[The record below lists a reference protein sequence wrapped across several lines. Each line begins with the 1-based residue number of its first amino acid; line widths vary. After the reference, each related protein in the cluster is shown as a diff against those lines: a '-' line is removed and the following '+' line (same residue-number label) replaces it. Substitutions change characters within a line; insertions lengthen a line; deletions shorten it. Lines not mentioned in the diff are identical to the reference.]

1 MVLKLEVTEVR
12 VCVWNT
18 VWVIELFLVVSV
30 LLRRTPMT
38 ESPSARLVK
47 SPVDALLEVL
57 EVEDSGETMVDD
69 AAALLKVSVMEELGE
84 TMVDDAAALLKVSVM
99 EELGETMGDDAAA
112 LGLGDVTEED
122 DAAEGDGC
130 GVELEGVEQVEQVD
144 VVVRGGDVV
153 AE

>member
-84 TMVDDAAALLKVSVM
+84 TM
-99 EELGETMGDDAAA
+99 GDDAAA